1 MRRKLHVN
9 ISSRPEILEL
19 FTKKVHYASH
29 DSFKG
34 KAFFF
39 SSFFKLFFTRAQFKK
54 KDTSP
59 FLDIIL
65 FLVFFFYFSERKRL
79 ALTSKWLCFGTDKI
93 FLKSYG
99 SPWKI
104 KVKKEWVFSEG
115 ASANMWRKFVTCRPF
130 LFFFCEQRRRF
141 LCVFTGS
148 CKTLKPCRVVL
159 FLLFRVFF
167 FFSLAHEWCNLLVW
181 SMHVWIG
188 GGGDCDIE
196 GVFGL
201 EIGESSHAVAFHRT
215 ET

>member
-130 LFFFCEQRRRF
+130 LFFFVSR
-141 LCVFTGS
+141 GD
-148 CKTLKPCRVVL
+148 
-159 FLLFRVFF
+159 VFF
-167 FFSLAHEWCNLLVW
+167 VFSLAHAKHW
-181 SMHVWIG
+181 SP
-188 GGGDCDIE
+188 
-196 GVFGL
+196 
-201 EIGESSHAVAFHRT
+201 VALFYFCYFEFFFFFPGT
-215 ET
+215 WVV